1 MALEKESLDP
11 VDTIY
16 DPFGD
21 TIGGSS
27 DYGGI
32 LEGGGQGSGN
42 VDEGTSY
49 VNLEEPPVVPPE
61 SKNSYLP
68 IILGFLAIKYLGV
81 I

>member
-27 DYGGI
+27 DYG
-32 LEGGGQGSGN
+32 
-42 VDEGTSY
+42 V
-49 VNLEEPPVVPPE
+49 
-61 SKNSYLP
+61 
-68 IILGFLAIKYLGV
+68 F
-81 I
+81 